1 VLAELVASV
10 WQQFLGNKLT
20 CALRTTVKIC
30 QMLAKPFRKWL
41 SHRLTSKNHMIAK
54 KIGLP
59 PNLKKMD
66 VTQNL
71 VEDA

>member
-1 VLAELVASV
+1 MSVASYA
-10 WQQFLGNKLT
+10 NS
-20 CALRTTVKIC
+20 I
-30 QMLAKPFRKWL
+30 
-41 SHRLTSKNHMIAK
+41 SINHMIAK
-54 KIGLP
+54 KMGFA

>member
-1 VLAELVASV
+1 VLAELVTSV
-10 WQQFLGNKLT
+10 WPQFLGNTLT
-20 CALRTTVKIC
+20 RVLRITLKI
-30 QMLAKPFRKWL
+30 
-41 SHRLTSKNHMIAK
+41 SHRLTSINHMIAK

>member
-1 VLAELVASV
+1 
-10 WQQFLGNKLT
+10 
-20 CALRTTVKIC
+20 
-30 QMLAKPFRKWL
+30 MAKP
-41 SHRLTSKNHMIAK
+41 SINHMIAK